1 MSPEEVAKADGG
13 ATPADQRLAA
23 DREAL
28 EFTREAFWA
37 VCGPVNPP
45 KLARDYVDY
54 FCARL
59 PANVDEAKKIEAIQK
74 NAPRRRSFY
83 DAGTTYLQAYS
94 ALERELARAGYSP
107 REVTSIEKEVEFFE
121 GVLREVRL
129 AAGET
134 TE

>member
-1 MSPEEVAKADGG
+1 MT
-13 ATPADQRLAA
+13 TPADQRLAA

-28 EFTREAFWA
+28 EFTREEFWA

-59 PANVDEAKKIEAIQK
+59 PANVDEANKIMAIQK
-74 NAPRRRSFY
+74 NEPRRRSFY
-83 DAGTTYLQAYS
+83 DAGATYLRAYS
-94 ALERELARAGYSP
+94 AVERELEQAGFSP
-107 REVTSIEKEVEFFE
+107 REVTSIQKEVEFFE

-134 TE
+134 IE